1 MHLLSDLMGPEPTF
15 TLAGGRD
22 VPYYNNLNS
31 TVQVPRSVDSSSCL
45 PPGLAP
51 AASHE
56 ETMTA
61 SSDEE
66 YDLYAR
72 RCRSSPW
79 QADSLSGATINI
91 CESGTT
97 LVKHIT
103 DPGPALT
110 RTGGGGIEEICL
122 YRDGSAVTPTYYGW
136 NGPRHHCNTVTSSRR
151 TQEARYNT
159 NSRLVLATECPG
171 EHENHRD
178 GDSLSNLG
186 ETPTTPSSQ
195 PREEA
200 IMIWRASVSRAPLR
214 PPTTP

>member
-45 PPGLAP
+45 PP

-72 RCRSSPW
+72 RCRSSPM

-122 YRDGSAVTPTYYGW
+122 YRDGSAVTRTHTNLLWMERTSAPLQHGDLESTHSGGPLQHQQPL
-136 NGPRHHCNTVTSSRR
+136 GPR
-151 TQEARYNT
+151 Y
-159 NSRLVLATECPG
+159 
-171 EHENHRD
+171 
-178 GDSLSNLG
+178 
-186 ETPTTPSSQ
+186 
-195 PREEA
+195 
-200 IMIWRASVSRAPLR
+200 
-214 PPTTP
+214 